1 MPRALFVSYT
11 FPPVGGAGVQ
21 RLTKW
26 LKYLPRHGWD
36 SSVLTVD
43 NPSVPVSDASL
54 GPDVPIA
61 TRVIRARTL
70 EPSYSLKLAV
80 AGGGEGGA
88 RPSRWQAAFRATAG
102 VLLQPDPQALWAP
115 GAVRAGRRL
124 LSEVPHDVVVATG
137 PPFSSFVVGFRL
149 AKAARLPLVL
159 DFRDEWD
166 LSSRYSENRPK
177 DPVSRFLQARM
188 QSHLLS
194 RAQIVLATT
203 QRSAAHLADKCRL
216 AGSAARTT
224 CIYNGYD
231 ADDFQPKATRPM
243 VQDRFRLAYVGT
255 LWALTDVAPLIE
267 GLRLFADRSPQLA
280 ATLEV
285 VFAGR
290 RTEAQ
295 SAVLATA
302 AGHPFKVTLL
312 DYVDHV
318 SAVEVMKASDALC
331 LLLSDVP
338 GAERVVPAKLF
349 EYMAARRPIVA
360 IAPPGEARDLLEGHP
375 AVYGCKPS
383 EPSAIAVSIAR
394 VVEAT
399 HAGQSVDW
407 RAWNPE
413 RFSRARLTAE
423 LAETLATLGA
433 R

>member
-54 GPDVPIA
+54 GPDVPVA

-88 RPSRWQAAFRATAG
+88 RPSRWQAALKATAS
-102 VLLQPDPQALWAP
+102 VFLQPDPQVLWAV
-115 GAVRAGRRL
+115 GAVGAGRRL
-124 LSEVPHDVVVATG
+124 LSEVPHDVIVATG
-137 PPFSSFVVGFRL
+137 PPFSSFLVGSRL
-149 AKAARLPLVL
+149 AKATRLPLVL

-177 DPVSRFLQARM
+177 DALSRFVQARM
-188 QSHLLS
+188 QSHLLR
-194 RAQIVLATT
+194 RAKLVLATT
-203 QRSAAHLADKCRL
+203 ARSAATLAEKCRL
-216 AGSAARTT
+216 VRSAARTT

-231 ADDFQPKATRPM
+231 ADDFQPSASEP
-243 VQDRFRLAYVGT
+243 VAQDRFRFAYVGT

-295 SAVLATA
+295 TAILASA
-302 AGHPFKVTLL
+302 AGLPFKVTLL

-318 SAVEVMKASDALC
+318 SAVEILKSSDALC

-349 EYMAARRPIVA
+349 EYMAARRPLVA
-360 IAPPGEARDLLEGHP
+360 IAPPGEARDLLEAHP
-375 AVYGCKPS
+375 ASYGCEPS
-383 EPSAIAVSIAR
+383 EPSAIAASIAR
-394 VVEAT
+394 VVEAKR
-399 HAGQSVDW
+399 AGHSVDW
-407 RAWNPE
+407 QAWNPE
-413 RFSRARLTAE
+413 RFSRARLTAQ
-423 LAETLATLGA
+423 LAETLKTLGA
-433 R
+433 